1 MKRRGKKAQQ
11 IMGMS
16 FGVIF
21 SIFLII
27 FIIVVAGIVI
37 NVFLKSQRCA
47 QIGIFLQDFQAEID
61 SAWNSQSISTEFQGR
76 LPSKLDFVCFANLS
90 ERLDDGSIGMDISL
104 FEGTES
110 NLFFYPVENSCNLP
124 NHRINHVDLS
134 QITWRENPYCI
145 PISDGEII
153 IKVEKQINEKLVRIG

>member
-1 MKRRGKKAQQ
+1 MKKRSKRAQQ

-27 FIIVVAGIVI
+27 FFIVIAGVVI
-37 NVFLKSQRCA
+37 NVFLKSQKCA

-61 SAWNSQSISTEFQGR
+61 SAWNSQSITTDFEGK

-90 ERLDDGSIGMDISL
+90 ERLDNGDIGMDISL
-104 FEGTES
+104 FEGSES
-110 NLFFYPVENSCNLP
+110 NLFLYPVENSCNLP
-124 NHRINHVDLS
+124 NHKINHIDLS
-134 QITWRENPYCI
+134 QLVFRENPFCI
-145 PISDGEII
+145 PINNGNII
-153 IKVEKQINEKLVRIG
+153 IKVEKNTGERLVKIS